1 LSEAKPGAALKN
13 SLPSRIS
20 LSLNPGYN
28 AEKMGCGV
36 ISAFTRVFDALS
48 RQ

>member
-1 LSEAKPGAALKN
+1 LSEAKSGAALKN
-13 SLPSRIS
+13 SLPSPDFA
-20 LSLNPGYN
+20 SLNPGYN

-36 ISAFTRVFDALS
+36 K